1 MHKSHG
7 RHCMEWAMVKDVTNK
22 QTICKNRCK
31 NSIFYTHFYCTR
43 HQHHHHHQRLTRK
56 KRQAIKQKWWS
67 ATPVDCESIK
77 KKTEQKQNTNIQT
90 NHLFFDHHQ
99 CCSNKI
105 YWSKMNETS
114 FMSRHSHCQFRNS
127 ASHIACIYIHIESP
141 CFRFLFAKIAALII
155 CCSSAFHFT
164 AAKTFISLTVPHRID
179 IEYVEVAQLHIKH
192 HISIWYVLMHENNSH
207 FRRHGRMDV
216 YIYMFLLRA
225 NTVAM

>member
-1 MHKSHG
+1 MQKCHFLYTLLLHASSTSSSSSTIDPEKKTS
-7 RHCMEWAMVKDVTNK
+7 NK
-22 QTICKNRCK
+22 TEVVIGNPR
-31 NSIFYTHFYCTR
+31 
-43 HQHHHHHQRLTRK
+43 RLR
-56 KRQAIKQKWWS
+56 IN
-67 ATPVDCESIK
+67 K
-77 KKTEQKQNTNIQT
+77 KKPEQKQNTNIQT

-179 IEYVEVAQLHIKH
+179 MEYVEVAQLHIKH

>member
-1 MHKSHG
+1 MQKCHFLYTLLLHASSTSSSSSTIDPEKKTS
-7 RHCMEWAMVKDVTNK
+7 NK
-22 QTICKNRCK
+22 KEVVIGNPR
-31 NSIFYTHFYCTR
+31 
-43 HQHHHHHQRLTRK
+43 RLR
-56 KRQAIKQKWWS
+56 IN
-67 ATPVDCESIK
+67 K
-77 KKTEQKQNTNIQT
+77 KKPEQKQNTNIQT

-179 IEYVEVAQLHIKH
+179 MEYVEVAQLHIKH